1 MIKKLFSKLIKSEG
15 KASAIPDLFF
25 KDNSSAFEY
34 ACKYCVTNIVA
45 KQGLIAIV
53 ETEPATDER
62 GDSYCAVNVNSEDGG
77 FTVPSMIATR
87 DSTGITKGSL
97 VILVPYE
104 HDKGIGK
111 MLGDDRKG
119 WVGYVVA
126 VANPVLKNDTGWSI
140 AKRLV

>member
-1 MIKKLFSKLIKSEG
+1 MIKKLFSKLTKSED
-15 KASAIPDLFF
+15 KTPAIPDLFF
-25 KDNSSAFEY
+25 KDNASAFEY

-62 GDSYCAVNVNSEDGG
+62 GDSYCAVNVSSDDGG
-77 FTVPSMIATR
+77 FTVPSMIATKVVQVSPR
-87 DSTGITKGSL
+87 EARLYGFHTNMT
-97 VILVPYE
+97 E
-104 HDKGIGK
+104 IGK

-126 VANPVLKNDTGWSI
+126 VANPILKNDSGWSI
-140 AKRLV
+140 AKRLI